1 MPCITILIQIPGFVG
16 KMTVSITKENNFFI
30 FTIKE
35 SMSFI
40 KLMKSVDSVTGS
52 SAPG

>member
-1 MPCITILIQIPGFVG
+1 MPCITILIQIPGLVG
-16 KMTVSITKENNFFI
+16 TITVNITKENTFFI

-40 KLMKSVDSVTGS
+40 KLMKSVDSVTGR